1 MHELIAVLI
10 ILYKYTSSKGWWERN
25 SYDRCITHPSYLGS
39 VAMVL
44 GCDAGLS
51 SATKF
56 YIIQVKYCRTRTPSP
71 GLSQPII
78 QVCNGDKLN
87 FSNLQKLFDL
97 ACFLALPEC
106 LKIVTCSVSVEFS
119 IGNDQENSLSV
130 VIAGLQRGLFNALA
144 TKPTIDEKCGIAIW
158 GINIPRST
166 PFEDLIV
173 HEFVTAN
180 EISHLNR
187 LVLSAC
193 SIRSHSIAN
202 LSVVVRI

>member
-1 MHELIAVLI
+1 MVGKKLLRS
-10 ILYKYTSSKGWWERN
+10 LYHIS
-25 SYDRCITHPSYLGS
+25 
-39 VAMVL
+39 
-44 GCDAGLS
+44 
-51 SATKF
+51 

-78 QVCNGDKLN
+78 QVCNGNKLN
-87 FSNLQKLFDL
+87 FSNLQKLFNL

-106 LKIVTCSVSVEFS
+106 LKIVICSVSVEFS
-119 IGNDQENSLSV
+119 TGNDQQNSLSV
-130 VIAGLQRGLFNALA
+130 VIAGIQPGLFNALA
-144 TKPTIDEKCGIAIW
+144 TKPTIDEKCGIVIW

-173 HEFVTAN
+173 REFVTAN
-180 EISHLNR
+180 KISHLNR

-202 LSVVVRI
+202 LSVVVRIWEDGWWWLGSGAEASKWFIPLISINLWIAYTPSR